1 MTRKEKENL
10 IKIAVTAICIGFV
23 AISKFFSFTLPLFGA
38 SGMNVGFGGIFTAF
52 PAFLFGPV
60 FGGVASAASD
70 LLGVIIKPTGPYNPI
85 FTITAF
91 CGGFIKGWIW
101 RLLAGRNDG
110 RIRRVALCL
119 LLLLGVVGGAFH
131 IALVSDGVTS
141 GLVSEQA
148 ELPTRGAIRT
158 EDYNPL
164 TKLVVHLAD
173 YNNDVITYSRY
184 TGEADTV
191 TLPSAIV
198 YPDGY
203 TLKVTKLGEKAFPE
217 AVLRVQIPEGVKT
230 IDEKAFDGLAE
241 GSVIVGAA
249 GSAAQKA
256 AEKAGIAFEEAEVDA
271 QTVEVDAAGRIGR
284 RRLQKQRHLPQISG
298 GLHQLHHPRAGGHR
312 PARAALHRRGGA
324 HQPAPQKAR
333 QGGRRAAH
341 PHLRLDFRLRPDRD
355 DDQHRRSALLHAA
368 GLGGPRLLDS
378 LDAARARGAD
388 RMHHS
393 GVFHRHPVRRI
404 YDALS
409 GSALTRVRQT
419 TAAKPCRTKETAIVK
434 RSARQFRNTE
444 RCHRLSGR
452 YCAFAGCTV
461 CARIRSPTGSGRM
474 TAISILSG

>member
-1 MTRKEKENL
+1 VRCIFLTRKEKENL

-271 QTVEVDAAGRIGR
+271 QTVEVDAAGASADGAFKNSDTFRKYLAGYINFITLGLEGTALLGLLYIGAEALINLR
-284 RRLQKQRHLPQISG
+284 RRKRG
-298 GLHQLHHPRAGGHR
+298 KE
-312 PARAALHRRGGA
+312 GGA
-324 HQPAPQKAR
+324 PHIRIFASIFGSGLIVTTINTVVLRYFTLPAWA
-333 QGGRRAAH
+333 GRAFWILWT
-341 PHLRLDFRLRPDRD
+341 P
-355 DDQHRRSALLHAA
+355 
-368 GLGGPRLLDS
+368 
-378 LDAARARGAD
+378 RARGAD

-444 RCHRLSGR
+444 RCIDFPADIAHLPVAPYAPAYAPRR
-452 YCAFAGCTV
+452 AAG
-461 CARIRSPTGSGRM
+461 G
-474 TAISILSG
+474 

>member
-10 IKIAVTAICIGFV
+10 IKLAVTAICIGFV

-60 FGGVASAASD
+60 FGGVASAVSD

-119 LLLLGVVGGAFH
+119 LLLLGIVGGAFH

-203 TLKVTKLGEKAFPE
+203 TLKVTKLGAKAFPE
-217 AVLRVQIPEGVKT
+217 AVLRVQIPEGVTT

-249 GSAAQKA
+249 GSAAQEA
-256 AEKAGIAFEEAEVDA
+256 AGKAGIAFEEAEVEA
-271 QTVEVDAAGRIGR
+271 QTVEVDAAGVSADGAFKNSDTFRKYLAGYINFIT
-284 RRLQKQRHLPQISG
+284 L
-298 GLHQLHHPRAGGHR
+298 GLEGT
-312 PARAALHRRGGA
+312 
-324 HQPAPQKAR
+324 
-333 QGGRRAAH
+333 
-341 PHLRLDFRLRPDRD
+341 
-355 DDQHRRSALLHAA
+355 ALL
-368 GLGGPRLLDS
+368 GLLYIGAEALINLCRRKRGKEGGEP
-378 LDAARARGAD
+378 
-388 RMHHS
+388 HI
-393 GVFHRHPVRRI
+393 RI
-404 YDALS
+404 FAS
-409 GSALTRVRQT
+409 IFGSCL
-419 TAAKPCRTKETAIVK
+419 I
-434 RSARQFRNTE
+434 
-444 RCHRLSGR
+444 
-452 YCAFAGCTV
+452 
-461 CARIRSPTGSGRM
+461 
-474 TAISILSG
+474 

>member
-1 MTRKEKENL
+1 M
-10 IKIAVTAICIGFV
+10 
-23 AISKFFSFTLPLFGA
+23 
-38 SGMNVGFGGIFTAF
+38 
-52 PAFLFGPV
+52 FGPV
-60 FGGVASAASD
+60 FGGVARPLPTCSASSS
-70 LLGVIIKPTGPYNPI
+70 PTGPYNPI

-119 LLLLGVVGGAFH
+119 LLLLGIVGGAFH
-131 IALVSDGVTS
+131 IALVGDGVTS

-203 TLKVTKLGEKAFPE
+203 TLKVTKLGAKAFPE

-230 IDEKAFDGLAE
+230 IDEKGVRRAGR
-241 GSVIVGAA
+241 GQRHRRRG

-256 AEKAGIAFEEAEVDA
+256 RK
-271 QTVEVDAAGRIGR
+271 
-284 RRLQKQRHLPQISG
+284 
-298 GLHQLHHPRAGGHR
+298 GGHR
-312 PARAALHRRGGA
+312 FRRGGGGSA
-324 HQPAPQKAR
+324 DRRGGRGRRISRRRSKTATLSGKYLAGYIISSPWAGVLALLGCSTSARRLHQPAPQKAR
-333 QGGRRAAH
+333 QEGGAPHIRIFASIFGPAH
-341 PHLRLDFRLRPDRD
+341 RD
-355 DDQHRRSALLHAA
+355 DDQHRRPALLTLPAWAA
-368 GLGGPRLLDS
+368 APLDS
-378 LDAARARGAD
+378 LDAARARRTD
-388 RMHHS
+388 HMPHS
-393 GVFHRHPVRRI
+393 GVFHRHPVRRV

-409 GSALTRVRQT
+409 GSTLTRRRQT
-419 TAAKPCRTKETAIVK
+419 NESIVRTGLCRM
-434 RSARQFRNTE
+434 Q
-444 RCHRLSGR
+444 LSGR
-452 YCAFAGCTV
+452 KLLQGL
-461 CARIRSPTGSGRM
+461 RRNRRPSLRRRLRQRRLLPGHRM
-474 TAISILSG
+474 

>member
-1 MTRKEKENL
+1 MRCIFLTRKEKENL

-101 RLLAGRNDG
+101 RLLAARNDG

-119 LLLLGVVGGAFH
+119 LLLLGIVGGAFH

-148 ELPTRGAIRT
+148 ELPTRGAIRA

-203 TLKVTKLGEKAFPE
+203 TLKVTKLGAKAFPE
-217 AVLRVQIPEGVKT
+217 AVLRVQIPESVTT

-271 QTVEVDAAGRIGR
+271 QTVEVDAAGVSADGAFKNSDTFRKYLAGYINFITLGPEGTALLGLLYIGAEALINLR
-284 RRLQKQRHLPQISG
+284 RRKRGKEGGAPHIRIFASIFGSGLIVTTINTVVLRYFTLPAWAGRAFWI
-298 GLHQLHHPRAGGHR
+298 LWTPRALEELIVCIIQAYFIAILYDVYMTR
-312 PARAALHRRGGA
+312 F
-324 HQPAPQKAR
+324 QD
-333 QGGRRAAH
+333 
-341 PHLRLDFRLRPDRD
+341 RL
-355 DDQHRRSALLHAA
+355 
-368 GLGGPRLLDS
+368 
-378 LDAARARGAD
+378 
-388 RMHHS
+388 
-393 GVFHRHPVRRI
+393 
-404 YDALS
+404 
-409 GSALTRVRQT
+409 
-419 TAAKPCRTKETAIVK
+419 
-434 RSARQFRNTE
+434 
-444 RCHRLSGR
+444 
-452 YCAFAGCTV
+452 
-461 CARIRSPTGSGRM
+461 
-474 TAISILSG
+474 

>member
-60 FGGVASAASD
+60 FGGVASAVSD

-119 LLLLGVVGGAFH
+119 LLLLGIVGGAFH

-203 TLKVTKLGEKAFPE
+203 TLKVTKLGAK
-217 AVLRVQIPEGVKT
+217 
-230 IDEKAFDGLAE
+230 
-241 GSVIVGAA
+241 AA
-249 GSAAQKA
+249 G
-256 AEKAGIAFEEAEVDA
+256 KAGIAFEEAEVEA
-271 QTVEVDAAGRIGR
+271 QTVEVDAAGVSADGAFKNSDTFRKYLAGYINFITLGLEGTALLGLLYIGAEALINLCRRKRGKEGGAPHIRIFASIFGSGLIVTTINTVVLRYFTLPAWAGR
-284 RRLQKQRHLPQISG
+284 AFWILWT
-298 GLHQLHHPRAGGHR
+298 PRALEELIICLIQAYFIAILYDVYMTR
-312 PARAALHRRGGA
+312 F
-324 HQPAPQKAR
+324 QD
-333 QGGRRAAH
+333 
-341 PHLRLDFRLRPDRD
+341 RL
-355 DDQHRRSALLHAA
+355 
-368 GLGGPRLLDS
+368 
-378 LDAARARGAD
+378 
-388 RMHHS
+388 
-393 GVFHRHPVRRI
+393 
-404 YDALS
+404 
-409 GSALTRVRQT
+409 
-419 TAAKPCRTKETAIVK
+419 
-434 RSARQFRNTE
+434 
-444 RCHRLSGR
+444 
-452 YCAFAGCTV
+452 
-461 CARIRSPTGSGRM
+461 
-474 TAISILSG
+474 

>member
-101 RLLAGRNDG
+101 RLLAARNDG

-119 LLLLGVVGGAFH
+119 LLLLGIVGGAFH

-148 ELPTRGAIRT
+148 ELPTRGAIRA

-191 TLPSAIV
+191 TLPSA
-198 YPDGY
+198 
-203 TLKVTKLGEKAFPE
+203 
-217 AVLRVQIPEGVKT
+217 
-230 IDEKAFDGLAE
+230 
-241 GSVIVGAA
+241 
-249 GSAAQKA
+249 
-256 AEKAGIAFEEAEVDA
+256 
-271 QTVEVDAAGRIGR
+271 
-284 RRLQKQRHLPQISG
+284 
-298 GLHQLHHPRAGGHR
+298 
-312 PARAALHRRGGA
+312 
-324 HQPAPQKAR
+324 
-333 QGGRRAAH
+333 
-341 PHLRLDFRLRPDRD
+341 
-355 DDQHRRSALLHAA
+355 
-368 GLGGPRLLDS
+368 
-378 LDAARARGAD
+378 
-388 RMHHS
+388 
-393 GVFHRHPVRRI
+393 
-404 YDALS
+404 
-409 GSALTRVRQT
+409 
-419 TAAKPCRTKETAIVK
+419 
-434 RSARQFRNTE
+434 
-444 RCHRLSGR
+444 
-452 YCAFAGCTV
+452 
-461 CARIRSPTGSGRM
+461 
-474 TAISILSG
+474 